1 MSDCGRWWVQLTP
14 RSMHLAMVLVFG
26 GHEVSCG
33 PDKAPISLDIGAGSE
48 VKEVS

>member
-1 MSDCGRWWVQLTP
+1 MTP
-14 RSMHLAMVLVFG
+14 RSMHLARVLVFG